1 MAVTCIASLCS
12 VSTCKKKKIP
22 TFRHFPWMW
31 ILLRRTASVCTWRKA
46 VYWSCLWVPFGKGI
60 EAPLEATPH
69 LSPLPCPQEGLQTMV
84 GFLGET
90 QVIPAILPF
99 TWPSCFSGR
108 RSAINLGPSSLLLLL
123 PFKCVKSWGLPM
135 ASQSEALCT
144 SGSTLFQ
151 FSFLSLL
158 FFFQSVSVTAIWNHE
173 ENGIN
178 MLETLESDLQLF
190 ICHSFTSW
198 AYFEAFKEFQQ
209 SWRVL
214 SMLGEKKKSL
224 FSNKKEVFHC
234 ASWFES
240 VWEGELETRLK
251 GQGLS
256 RAWLQFT

>member
-1 MAVTCIASLCS
+1 
-12 VSTCKKKKIP
+12 
-22 TFRHFPWMW
+22 MW

-158 FFFQSVSVTAIWNHE
+158 FFFSVSQCNCYMKPWRKWNKYVGNARKWSAVVYSPQFYFLGLFRSIQRVSAILKSVEHA
-173 ENGIN
+173 G
-178 MLETLESDLQLF
+178 
-190 ICHSFTSW
+190 
-198 AYFEAFKEFQQ
+198 
-209 SWRVL
+209 R
-214 SMLGEKKKSL
+214 KKKNL

-240 VWEGELETRLK
+240 VCEGERETRLK